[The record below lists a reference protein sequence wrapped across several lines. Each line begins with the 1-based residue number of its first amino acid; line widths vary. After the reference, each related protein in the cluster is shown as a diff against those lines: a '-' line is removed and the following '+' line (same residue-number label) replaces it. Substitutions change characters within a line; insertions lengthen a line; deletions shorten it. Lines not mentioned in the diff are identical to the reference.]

1 MLSDNNSYS
10 LTIKKHF
17 PIISSNDVGSEG
29 PKDPHFFNILGFSEF
44 LAKVGLRGLVLLL
57 W

>member
-44 LAKVGLRGLVLLL
+44 SAKVEVSEV
-57 W
+57 